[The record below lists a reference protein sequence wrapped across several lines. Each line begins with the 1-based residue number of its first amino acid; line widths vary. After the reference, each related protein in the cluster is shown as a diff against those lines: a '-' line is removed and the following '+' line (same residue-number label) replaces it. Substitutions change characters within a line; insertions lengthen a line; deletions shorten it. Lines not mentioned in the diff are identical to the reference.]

1 MNTARRIGLA
11 AAAAAL
17 LLAPAA
23 SHAQARPDEA
33 LQRNIQGRLDQLL
46 AADRAASPLQA
57 SIDGDRASDTRWPDA
72 SPEAVDDRLRTWRRL
87 RRDARGWLDER
98 AAALTPQQ
106 RTTLELA
113 DFVLTLRIDEY
124 RHRPEQTPLTQQTGP
139 FVSYPQLPSRLAFST
154 EKHYL
159 DYIQRLQTLP
169 AHLKDLE
176 ANMRAGLEAGRTPP
190 KIVLRGVAEQARA
203 VAADRFM
210 DDPTAHPMY
219 APFTP
224 KGVPRHLKI
233 KASVALRDFTIPA
246 WRDFADFV
254 TTEYIPGARESIA
267 AADLPD
273 GEDYYQLQIRRYTT
287 LDLTAG
293 EIHQTGLEEVAR
305 LKREMFAIINESGFA
320 DVHPGLE
327 GDALFA
333 AFTDFLRTDDR
344 FYHDEPE
351 DLLRHYRDIC
361 KRADA
366 ELLDFFTRLPRL
378 PYGVRALPD
387 FVAPSAPT
395 AYYYGGSLETGVA
408 GYFMAN
414 TYGLDQRPKY
424 EAVALALHEA
434 VPGHHLQTALAKEL
448 AAEGLHPWRSTLYFT
463 GFGEGWGLYAERLG
477 LEVGPDHPRGLY
489 ADPYDEFGR
498 LSYEMWR
505 AMRLVV
511 DTGIHA
517 KGWSRDRAIRYMKD
531 NSALSETNIISEID
545 HYITWPAQALGY
557 KLGELVIRDL
567 RARAERELRSA
578 FDLRLFHDHL
588 LAAGS
593 TTLPIL
599 ERRVE
604 EWIDSR
610 RHLIPDPDD
619 DM

>member
-1 MNTARRIGLA
+1 MNTARRFGL

-23 SHAQARPDEA
+23 PSTAHAQPDDA
-33 LQRNIQGRLDQLL
+33 LQRNIKGRLDQLL
-46 AADRAASPLQA
+46 AADREAGPVGA
-57 SIDGDRASDTRWPDA
+57 SIDGERAYDARWADV
-72 SPEAVDDRLRTWRRL
+72 SREAVDDRLRTWRRL
-87 RRDARGWLDER
+87 RRDIQGWLENSADNL
-98 AAALTPQQ
+98 APQQ

-124 RHRPEQTPLTQQTGP
+124 RHRPEQTPLTQQSGP
-139 FVSYPQLPSRLAFST
+139 FVSYPQLPSRLAFT
-154 EKHYL
+154 EEKHYL
-159 DYIQRLQTLP
+159 DYIQRLQNLP
-169 AHLKDLE
+169 AHLKQLE

-190 KIVLRGVAEQARA
+190 RVVLEGVPEQANA
-203 VAADRFM
+203 VADERFT

-219 APFTP
+219 EPFRP
-224 KGVPRHLKI
+224 ASVPRHLKI
-233 KASVALRDFTIPA
+233 EARVALRDLAIPA
-246 WRDFADFV
+246 WRDFADFI
-254 TTEYIPGARESIA
+254 TNEYVPGARESIA

-273 GEDYYQLQIRRYTT
+273 GDDYYQLQIRRYTT
-287 LDLTAG
+287 LDLAAE
-293 EIHQTGLEEVAR
+293 EIHQTGLGEVAR
-305 LKREMFAIINESGFA
+305 IKREMMSIIEETGFA
-320 DVHPGLE
+320 EDHPGLE
-327 GDALFA
+327 GDDLFA
-333 AFTDFLRTDDR
+333 AFAEFLRTDER

-361 KRADA
+361 KRMDA
-366 ELLDFFTRLPRL
+366 ELPRLFTKLPRL
-378 PYGVRALPD
+378 SYGVRALPD
-387 FVAPSAPT
+387 FVAPTAPT
-395 AYYYGGSLETGVA
+395 AYYYGGSLEAGVP

-414 TYGLDQRPKY
+414 TSKLDQRPKF

-448 AAEGLHPWRSTLYFT
+448 AEQGLHPWRATLYFT
-463 GFGEGWGLYAERLG
+463 GFGEGWGLYSERLG
-477 LEVGPDHPRGLY
+477 LEVGADHHRGLY

-517 KGWSRDRAIRYMKD
+517 MGWSREQAIKYMKD
-531 NSALSETNIISEID
+531 NSALSEANVVSEVD
-545 HYITWPAQALGY
+545 RYIAWPAQALGY

-567 RARAERELRSA
+567 RAKAERELGPA
-578 FDLRLFHDHL
+578 FDLRRFHDHA

-599 ERRVE
+599 ERRVN
-604 EWIDSR
+604 EWIESR
-610 RHLIPDPDD
+610 RDLIPNPDD